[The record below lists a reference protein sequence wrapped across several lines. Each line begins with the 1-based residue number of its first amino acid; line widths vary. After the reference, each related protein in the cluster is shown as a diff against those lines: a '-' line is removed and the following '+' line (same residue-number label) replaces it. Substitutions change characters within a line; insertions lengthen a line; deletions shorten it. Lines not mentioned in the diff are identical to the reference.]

1 MPHNHRENTADCR
14 EQTGPGPAFERLVEI
29 MAQLRSPGGCPW
41 DREQTFDTIKPY
53 LLEETYEVMDAIDAR
68 DWDGLAEELGDL
80 LLQPVFFAQMAAEE
94 GRFTIA
100 DSLNAIVSKLV
111 RRHPHVFAAGDAKTA
126 DDVKRRWD
134 EIKAEEKLNTPKLA
148 GGGAKPKGLL
158 DGVPRSVPALV
169 EAQHIASR
177 AAGVGFDW
185 ENVDQVFEKLDEET
199 RELHAARNAPEPDRE
214 AMENEVGDMLFVIVN
229 IARFLKVDPE
239 QALRKTNAKFRRRFG
254 HVETGLAAQGKSTRE
269 ATVEEMEALW
279 QDAKASERNA
289 DGNETDAEP
298 HG

>member
-1 MPHNHRENTADCR
+1 VPPNDPKPS
-14 EQTGPGPAFERLVEI
+14 PGPAFERLVEI
-29 MAQLRSPGGCPW
+29 MAQLRAPGGCPW
-41 DREQTFDTIKPY
+41 DREQNFSTIKPY

-94 GRFTIA
+94 GRFTIV
-100 DSLNAIVSKLV
+100 DSLNAIVSKLI
-111 RRHPHVFAAGDAKTA
+111 RRHPHVFGAGDAKTA

-134 EIKAEEKLNTPKLA
+134 EIKAEEKLT
-148 GGGAKPKGLL
+148 GAEEELNKPKGLL

-185 ENVDQVFEKLDEET
+185 ENVNQVFEKLEEET
-199 RELHAARNAPEPDRE
+199 RELHAARNAAEPDRE
-214 AMENEVGDMLFVIVN
+214 ELEDEIGDMLFVIVN
-229 IARFLKVDPE
+229 IGRFLKVDPE

-254 HVETGLAAQGKSTRE
+254 HVETGLAAQGKSTRD
-269 ATVEEMEALW
+269 ATIEEMEALW
-279 QDAKASERNA
+279 QDAKLNEQDAKLNEQGA
-289 DGNETDAEP
+289 DGNATDAEP

>member
-1 MPHNHRENTADCR
+1 VPPNDPKPS
-14 EQTGPGPAFERLVEI
+14 PGPAFERLVEI
-29 MAQLRSPGGCPW
+29 MAQLRAPGGCPW

-111 RRHPHVFAAGDAKTA
+111 RRHPHVFGAGDAKTA
-126 DDVKRRWD
+126 GDVKRRWD
-134 EIKAEEKLNTPKLA
+134 EIKAGEKANR
-148 GGGAKPKGLL
+148 PKGLL
-158 DGVPRSVPALV
+158 DSVPRSVPALV

-185 ENVDQVFEKLDEET
+185 ENVNQVFAKLDEET
-199 RELHAARNAPEPDRE
+199 RELHAARNAAEPVRE
-214 AMENEVGDMLFVIVN
+214 ELEDEIGDMLFVIVN

-254 HVETGLAAQGKSTRE
+254 HVEGGLAAQGKSARN
-269 ATVEEMEALW
+269 ATVAEMEALW
-279 QDAKASERNA
+279 QNAKLHEQEAKR
-289 DGNETDAEP
+289 NETDAGQ
-298 HG
+298 HD